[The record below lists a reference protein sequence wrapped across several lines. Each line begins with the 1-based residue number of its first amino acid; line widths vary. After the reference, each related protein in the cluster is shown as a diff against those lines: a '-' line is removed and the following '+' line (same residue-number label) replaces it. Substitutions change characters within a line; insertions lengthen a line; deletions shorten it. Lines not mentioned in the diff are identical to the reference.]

1 MLTGRIMKLTTRSRL
16 DLGFAVALLALVVVG
31 VMSLWSLARFRE
43 DQHELQRTAEIL
55 RTREAALFALSQ
67 AETSQRGYLL
77 TGQDVFLGP
86 YRPAT
91 RAIQI
96 HLRTLDSLVR
106 DPVARGRLAVF
117 RQAVTR
123 KLAIMDNTLA
133 LARAGDVPGAVAV
146 VRRGTGR
153 ELMEQARRA
162 ADALGAE
169 EERALA
175 AEQRTAR
182 RSAGAA
188 TWTIVL
194 GSVLAFVVVW
204 LSRRRILGDLAAR
217 TAAEAA
223 LARSARGLRSLY
235 EITSSGALD
244 ERERIRRVLRLGREH
259 FGMNGGVLARVR
271 GDQYEVV
278 MAEPPELG
286 ISSGDVFPLAE
297 TYCSVPLRTRRAAS
311 VAHASASPEW
321 GALPC
326 FSRFGME
333 AYIGG
338 PLFVAGEVYGALCFL
353 DPRPRSTSF
362 SPEDEDL
369 LRVFAQWI
377 GGEIERLRAREALR
391 EREERYRGL
400 VETASDLIYTVDR
413 RGVFTYVNPVLVRT
427 TGYSAD
433 ELLGMRP
440 LQLVR
445 RDRREGVRA
454 FYATQVRERTPAT
467 YFQFPIITR
476 EGREIW
482 IGQNHTLLMEGERVE
497 GAQALARDITR
508 QREVE
513 RLKDEF
519 LSIVSHELRTPLTA
533 IRGSLGLLA
542 SGKLG
547 ALEERG
553 QRMLSIAAQNTDR
566 LVRLINDLLDIE
578 KIESGTATMERR
590 ALDAG
595 TLVRDAAEVMGT
607 MASEAGVRIVVEA
620 EPAPVFAD
628 PDRLVQVVTNLVSNA
643 IKYAPRD
650 SEVRLSVQAR
660 DGQAVVRVADQGRGI
675 PAARLE
681 AIFERFEQ
689 VDSSDAR
696 DKGGTGLGLPIAR
709 SIVEQHGGRL
719 WAESE
724 WGRGSTFTFTLPLA
738 GVSTPPP
745 PRPDPRPLVLVCE
758 AEPHGEAGRLLEREG
773 YRVAIACSA
782 AEALRA
788 VEELRPAAILVVAT
802 EPAAEGEKTLDA
814 LRRSERAREI
824 PVVIMGALG
833 GGETGLDIATVAG
846 GIARPARGEAPVH
859 GAGAREHVGVLI
871 VEDDEGVAS
880 ILCEMLGRRGI
891 SSVHARSGSEAL
903 RLAAEVDFGLLIL
916 DLGLPDADGF
926 EVVEHL
932 QRDRRLSDVPV
943 LVYTARD
950 LGAADR
956 ERLRLGRTEFLTKS
970 RAPLEEVESR
980 ALALLGKL
988 ITGGSASAETH
999 PDRG

>member
-1 MLTGRIMKLTTRSRL
+1 MRTGRTMSLTTRSKL
-16 DLGFAVALLALVVVG
+16 DLGFAGALLALLVVG
-31 VMSLWSLARFRE
+31 VMSLWSLARFRQ
-43 DQHELQRTAEIL
+43 DQRELQRLGEIL

-77 TGQDVFLGP
+77 TGDELFLRP
-86 YRPAT
+86 YRPAADAVQAHV
-91 RAIQI
+91 RA
-96 HLRTLDSLVR
+96 LDSLVSDSLPR
-106 DPVARGRLAVF
+106 RRLAAF

-123 KLAIMDNTLA
+123 KLAIMDQTIVLA
-133 LARAGDVPGAVAV
+133 ERGEAARAVAV

-153 ELMEQARRA
+153 ELMVEARRA
-162 ADALGAE
+162 ADALAAE
-169 EERALA
+169 EQKALA
-175 AEQRTAR
+175 AGQEVAR
-182 RSAGAA
+182 RSARAA

-194 GSVLAFVVVW
+194 GSVLAFLTVW
-204 LSRRRILGDLAAR
+204 LSRRRIHSDLAAR
-217 TAAEAA
+217 TLAEAA

-235 EITSSGALD
+235 EVTSSGTLED
-244 ERERIRRVLRLGREH
+244 RERVRRVLRLGREH
-259 FGMNGGVLARVR
+259 FGLAGGVLARVR

-278 MAEPPELG
+278 AADPPD
-286 ISSGDVFPLAE
+286 SSIATGDVFPLAE
-297 TYCSVPLRTRRAAS
+297 TYCSVPLRTRSAVS
-311 VAHASASPEW
+311 VAHASASEW
-321 GALPC
+321 KERACYG
-326 FSRFGME
+326 RFGME

-338 PLFVAGEVYGALCFL
+338 PVFVGGELYGALCFL
-353 DPRPRSTSF
+353 DPRPRPTPF
-362 SPEDEDL
+362 GPEDEDL

-377 GGEIERLRAREALR
+377 GGEIERMRAREALR

-413 RGVFTYVNPVLVRT
+413 RGYFTYVNPVLVRT
-427 TGYSAD
+427 TGYAAD
-433 ELLGMRP
+433 ELLAMRP
-440 LQLVR
+440 MQLVR
-445 RDRREGVRA
+445 RDRRAGVRA

-482 IGQNHTLLMEGERVE
+482 IGQNHTLLMDGERVA

-519 LSIVSHELRTPLTA
+519 LSVVSHELRTPLTA

-553 QRMLSIAAQNTDR
+553 QRMLAIAAQNTDR

-595 TLVRDAAEVMGT
+595 SLVRDAAEVMGA
-607 MASEAGVRIVVEA
+607 MASEAGVRLVVEA

-643 IKYAPRD
+643 IKYSPPGSAITLTVRPRGG
-650 SEVRLSVQAR
+650 E
-660 DGQAVVRVADQGRGI
+660 AVVRVSDTGRGI
-675 PAARLE
+675 PAGRLE

-709 SIVEQHGGRL
+709 TIVEQHGGRM

-738 GVSTPPP
+738 GAEAAPAPPP
-745 PRPDPRPLVLVCE
+745 LPPSMRPLVLVCE
-758 AEPHGEAGRLLEREG
+758 AEPGGAVSRVLEKEG
-773 YRVAIACSA
+773 YLVASACSA
-782 AEALRA
+782 PDAVRA
-788 VEELRPAAILVVAT
+788 AGARRPAAIIVDMTA
-802 EPAAEGEKTLDA
+802 PAMKGEETVEA
-814 LRRSERAREI
+814 LRRAEGTRDI
-824 PVVIMGALG
+824 PVVILGALSAEG
-833 GGETGLDIATVAG
+833 TGLDIAQIAG
-846 GIARPARGEAPVH
+846 WITRPVGRKAAARG
-859 GAGAREHVGVLI
+859 ARDRYGVLI
-871 VEDDEGVAS
+871 VEDDEGIAS
-880 ILCEMLGRRGI
+880 VLREMLERRGI
-891 SSVHARSGSEAL
+891 TSIHARSGADAV
-903 RLAAEVDFGLLIL
+903 RLATEVAFDLLIL

-926 EVVEHL
+926 AVVQWL
-932 QRDRRLSDVPV
+932 QRDHLLSKAPV

-950 LGAADR
+950 LDEADR
-956 ERLRLGRTEFLTKS
+956 DRLRLGPTEFLTKS
-970 RAPLEEVESR
+970 RDALEEVEER
-980 ALALLGKL
+980 ALAMLGNL
-988 ITGGSASAETH
+988 IPRGSASAEEN

>member
-1 MLTGRIMKLTTRSRL
+1 MSLTTRTKL
-16 DLGFAVALLALVVVG
+16 DLGFAGALLALLVVG
-31 VMSLWSLARFRE
+31 VMSLWSLARFRH
-43 DQHELQRTAEIL
+43 DQRELQRTGEIL

-77 TGQDVFLGP
+77 TGQEVFLRP
-86 YRPAT
+86 YVPST
-91 RAIQI
+91 RAV
-96 HLRTLDSLVR
+96 HLHLATLDSLVL
-106 DPVARGRLAVF
+106 DPGPRRPLAAF
-117 RQAVTR
+117 RQTVTR
-123 KLAIMDNTLA
+123 KLAIMDSTVA
-133 LARAGDVPGAVAV
+133 LARRGDMAGAAAV

-153 ELMEQARRA
+153 ELMEEARRA
-162 ADALGAE
+162 ADALAAE
-169 EERALA
+169 EERELA
-175 AEQRTAR
+175 AGQEMAR
-182 RSAGAA
+182 RSARAA
-188 TWTIVL
+188 TWTIVM
-194 GSVLAFVVVW
+194 GSLLAFVTVW
-204 LSRRRILGDLAAR
+204 LARRRIHGDLAAR
-217 TAAEAA
+217 TLAEAA

-235 EITSSGALD
+235 EVTSSGTLE
-244 ERERIRRVLRLGREH
+244 ERERVQRVLRLGREH
-259 FGMNGGVLARVR
+259 FGLAGAVLARVR
-271 GDQYEVV
+271 GEQYEVV
-278 MAEPPELG
+278 AADPPEFA
-286 ISSGDVFPLAE
+286 IASGDVFPLAE
-297 TYCSVPLRTRRAAS
+297 TYCSIPLGSRSTAS
-311 VAHASASPEW
+311 VANASASEW
-321 GALPC
+321 RERPC
-326 FSRFGME
+326 YGRFGME

-338 PLFVAGEVYGALCFL
+338 PVYVGGEMYGALCFL
-353 DPRPRSTSF
+353 DPRPRPGPF
-362 SPEDEDL
+362 RPEDEDL

-377 GGEIERLRAREALR
+377 GGEIERMRAREALR

-413 RGVFTYVNPVLVRT
+413 RGLFTYVNPVLVRT

-433 ELLGMRP
+433 ELLRMRP
-440 LQLVR
+440 MQLVR
-445 RDRREGVRA
+445 RDRRAGVRA
-454 FYATQVRERTPAT
+454 FYATQVRERVPAT

-482 IGQNHTLLMEGERVE
+482 IGQNHTLLMDGDRVA

-595 TLVRDAAEVMGT
+595 TLVRDAAEVMGA
-607 MASEAGVRIVVEA
+607 MASEAGVRLVVEA

-643 IKYAPRD
+643 IKYSPRE
-650 SEVRLSVQAR
+650 STVRLSVQAR
-660 DGQAVVRVADQGRGI
+660 EGQAVVRVSDEGRGI
-675 PAARLE
+675 PAGRLE

-724 WGRGSTFTFTLPLA
+724 WGRGSTFTFTLPMAGSLA
-738 GVSTPPP
+738 SAPPP
-745 PRPDPRPLVLVCE
+745 PRPDMRPLVLVCE
-758 AEPHGEAGRLLEREG
+758 AEPGGEASRLLEREG
-773 YRVAIACSA
+773 YRVATACSA
-782 AEALRA
+782 DEALRA

-802 EPAAEGEKTLDA
+802 EPAAEGEATVEA
-814 LRRSERAREI
+814 LRRNERAREI
-824 PVVIMGALG
+824 PVVIMGALNG
-833 GGETGLDIATVAG
+833 SKTGLDIATIAG
-846 GIARPARGEAPVH
+846 WIAGSREAQA
-859 GAGAREHVGVLI
+859 GAADNAGAREHFGVLV
-871 VEDDEGVAS
+871 VEDDDGVAS
-880 ILCEMLGRRGI
+880 ILCEMLRRSGI
-891 SSVHARSGSEAL
+891 TSIHARSGAEAL

-926 EVVEHL
+926 AVVERL

-950 LGAADR
+950 LGDADR

>member
-1 MLTGRIMKLTTRSRL
+1 MNLTTRSRL
-16 DLGFAVALLALVVVG
+16 DLGFAVALLALLVVG
-31 VMSLWSLARFRE
+31 VMSLWSLARFRD
-43 DQHELQRTAEIL
+43 DQRELQRTGEIL

-77 TGQDVFLGP
+77 TGQEVFLGP
-86 YRPAT
+86 YRPST
-91 RAIQI
+91 RAVQL

-106 DPVARGRLAVF
+106 DPLPRRRLDAF

-123 KLAIMDNTLA
+123 KVAIMDRTVA
-133 LARAGDVPGAVAV
+133 LARAGDAAGAVAV

-153 ELMEQARRA
+153 ELMEEARRA
-162 ADALGAE
+162 AAALGAE

-175 AEQRTAR
+175 AGQRMAR
-182 RSAGAA
+182 RSARAA

-204 LSRRRILGDLAAR
+204 LARRRILSDLAAR
-217 TAAEAA
+217 TLAEAA

-235 EITSSGALD
+235 DVTSSGTLD
-244 ERERIRRVLRLGREH
+244 DRERVRRVLRLGREH
-259 FGMNGGVLARVR
+259 FGLAGGVLARVR

-278 MAEPPELG
+278 AADPPG
-286 ISSGDVFPLAE
+286 SAISRGDVFPLSE
-297 TYCSVPLRTRRAAS
+297 TYCAVPLQSRTAVS
-311 VAHASASPEW
+311 VAHASASGW
-321 GALPC
+321 GELAC
-326 FSRFGME
+326 YGRFGME

-338 PLFVAGEVYGALCFL
+338 PVFVGGELYGALCFL
-353 DPRPRSTSF
+353 DPHPRPTPF
-362 SPEDEDL
+362 GPEDEDL

-413 RGVFTYVNPVLVRT
+413 RGLFTYVNPVLVRT

-433 ELLGMRP
+433 ELLAMRP
-440 LQLVR
+440 MQLVR
-445 RDRREGVRA
+445 RDRRAGVRA
-454 FYATQVRERTPAT
+454 FYATQVREGTPAT

-482 IGQNHTLLMEGERVE
+482 IGQNHTLLMDGGRLA

-595 TLVRDAAEVMGT
+595 SLVRDAAEVMGT

-650 SEVRLSVQAR
+650 STVRLAVQPR
-660 DGQAVVRVADQGRGI
+660 DGHAVVRVSDEGRGI
-675 PAARLE
+675 PAGRLE

-738 GVSTPPP
+738 GISTPPP
-745 PRPDPRPLVLVCE
+745 RRPDARPLVLVCE
-758 AEPHGEAGRLLEREG
+758 AEPGGEAGRLLEREG
-773 YRVAIACSA
+773 YRVAVACSA
-782 AEALRA
+782 DEALRA

-802 EPAAEGEKTLDA
+802 EPAAAGEETVEA

-824 PVVIMGALG
+824 PVVIMGALQG
-833 GGETGLDIATVAG
+833 SDAGLDIATIAG
-846 GIARPARGEAPVH
+846 WIAGPASREAPPGAVD

-880 ILCEMLGRRGI
+880 ILCEMLGRSGI
-891 SSVHARSGSEAL
+891 TSVHARSGSEAV
-903 RLAAEVDFGLLIL
+903 RLAAEVEFGLLIL

-926 EVVEHL
+926 AVVERL

-950 LGAADR
+950 LGDADR

-980 ALALLGKL
+980 ALDLLGKL

>member
-1 MLTGRIMKLTTRSRL
+1 MNLTTRSRL
-16 DLGFAVALLALVVVG
+16 DLGFAVALLALLVVG
-31 VMSLWSLARFRE
+31 VMSLWSLARFRD
-43 DQHELQRTAEIL
+43 DQRELQRTGEIL

-86 YRPAT
+86 YRPSTQAVQ
-91 RAIQI
+91 R

-106 DPVARGRLAVF
+106 DTAARPRLEAF

-123 KLAIMDNTLA
+123 KVAIMDHTVA
-133 LARAGDVPGAVAV
+133 LARAGDAAGAVAV

-175 AEQRTAR
+175 AGQRMAR
-182 RSAGAA
+182 RSARAA

-194 GSVLAFVVVW
+194 GGVLAFVVVW
-204 LSRRRILGDLAAR
+204 LARRRILSDLAAR
-217 TAAEAA
+217 TVAEAA

-235 EITSSGALD
+235 EITSSGTLD

-259 FGMNGGVLARVR
+259 FGMEGGVLARVR

-278 MAEPPELG
+278 MADPPELG

-311 VAHASASPEW
+311 VAHASASEW
-321 GALPC
+321 RELPC
-326 FSRFGME
+326 FDRFGME

-353 DPRPRSTSF
+353 DPRPRPAPF

-413 RGVFTYVNPVLVRT
+413 RGLFTYVNPVLVRT

-445 RDRREGVRA
+445 RDRRDGVRA

-482 IGQNHTLLMEGERVE
+482 IGQNHTLLMDGDRVV

-595 TLVRDAAEVMGT
+595 SLVRDAAEVMGT

-675 PAARLE
+675 PAGRLE

-696 DKGGTGLGLPIAR
+696 
-709 SIVEQHGGRL
+709 
-719 WAESE
+719 
-724 WGRGSTFTFTLPLA
+724 
-738 GVSTPPP
+738 
-745 PRPDPRPLVLVCE
+745 
-758 AEPHGEAGRLLEREG
+758 
-773 YRVAIACSA
+773 
-782 AEALRA
+782 
-788 VEELRPAAILVVAT
+788 
-802 EPAAEGEKTLDA
+802 
-814 LRRSERAREI
+814 
-824 PVVIMGALG
+824 
-833 GGETGLDIATVAG
+833 
-846 GIARPARGEAPVH
+846 
-859 GAGAREHVGVLI
+859 
-871 VEDDEGVAS
+871 
-880 ILCEMLGRRGI
+880 
-891 SSVHARSGSEAL
+891 
-903 RLAAEVDFGLLIL
+903 
-916 DLGLPDADGF
+916 
-926 EVVEHL
+926 
-932 QRDRRLSDVPV
+932 
-943 LVYTARD
+943 
-950 LGAADR
+950 
-956 ERLRLGRTEFLTKS
+956 
-970 RAPLEEVESR
+970 
-980 ALALLGKL
+980 
-988 ITGGSASAETH
+988 
-999 PDRG
+999 

>member
-1 MLTGRIMKLTTRSRL
+1 MNLTTRSRL
-16 DLGFAVALLALVVVG
+16 DLGFAVALLALLLVG
-31 VMSLWSLARFRE
+31 VMSLWSLARFRG
-43 DQHELQRTAEIL
+43 DQRELQRTGEIL

-86 YRPAT
+86 YRPSTQAV
-91 RAIQI
+91 QL
-96 HLRTLDSLVR
+96 HLRTLDSLVHDTLPR
-106 DPVARGRLAVF
+106 RRLEAF

-123 KLAIMDNTLA
+123 KVAIMDHTVA
-133 LARAGDVPGAVAV
+133 LARAGDAAGAVAV

-153 ELMEQARRA
+153 ELMEEARRA

-175 AEQRTAR
+175 AGQRMAR
-182 RSAGAA
+182 RSARAA

-204 LSRRRILGDLAAR
+204 LARRRILSDLAAR
-217 TAAEAA
+217 TVAEAA

-235 EITSSGALD
+235 EITSSGTLD
-244 ERERIRRVLRLGREH
+244 ERERIRRVLQLGREH
-259 FGMNGGVLARVR
+259 FGMESGVLARVR

-278 MAEPPELG
+278 AADPPELG
-286 ISSGDVFPLAE
+286 IASGDVFPLAE
-297 TYCSVPLRTRRAAS
+297 TYCSIPLRTRRAAS
-311 VAHASASPEW
+311 VAHASASEW
-321 GALPC
+321 GELPC
-326 FSRFGME
+326 FDRFGME

-338 PLFVAGEVYGALCFL
+338 PLFVAGEIYGALCFL
-353 DPRPRSTSF
+353 DPRPRPAPF

-413 RGVFTYVNPVLVRT
+413 GGLFTYVNPVLVRT

-433 ELLGMRP
+433 ELLAMRP
-440 LQLVR
+440 MQLVR
-445 RDRREGVRA
+445 RDRRAAVRA
-454 FYATQVRERTPAT
+454 FYATQVREGTPAT

-482 IGQNHTLLMEGERVE
+482 IGQNHTLLMEGGRVA

-519 LSIVSHELRTPLTA
+519 LSVVSHELRTPLTA

-595 TLVRDAAEVMGT
+595 TLVRDAAEVMGAI
-607 MASEAGVRIVVEA
+607 ASEAGVRIVVEA

-650 SEVRLSVQAR
+650 SAVRLAVQPR
-660 DGQAVVRVADQGRGI
+660 DGHAVVRVTDEGRGI
-675 PAARLE
+675 PAGRLE

-738 GVSTPPP
+738 GAPASAPPP
-745 PRPDPRPLVLVCE
+745 PRPDARPLVLVCE
-758 AEPHGEAGRLLEREG
+758 AEPGGDAARLLEREG
-773 YRVAIACSA
+773 YRVATARSA
-782 AEALRA
+782 GEALRA

-802 EPAAEGEKTLDA
+802 EPAAEGEETVEA

-824 PVVIMGALG
+824 PVVIMGALNVS
-833 GGETGLDIATVAG
+833 ETGLDIARVAG
-846 GIARPARGEAPVH
+846 WIAGPARGEAPADE
-859 GAGAREHVGVLI
+859 AGAREHFGVLV
-871 VEDDEGVAS
+871 VEDDDGVAS
-880 ILCEMLGRRGI
+880 ILCEMLARSGI
-891 SSVHARSGSEAL
+891 TSVHARSGAEAL
-903 RLAAEVDFGLLIL
+903 RLAAEVEFGLLIL

-926 EVVEHL
+926 AVVERL

-950 LGAADR
+950 LGDADR